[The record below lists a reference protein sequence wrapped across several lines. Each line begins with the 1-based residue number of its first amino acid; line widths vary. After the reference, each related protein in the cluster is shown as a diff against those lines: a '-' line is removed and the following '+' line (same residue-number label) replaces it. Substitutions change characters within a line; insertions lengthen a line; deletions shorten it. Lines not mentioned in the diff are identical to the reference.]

1 MAESPEPAR
10 LRHLGPHDTLHRSM
24 GSARCHLSSLSV
36 GPLRRLTRG
45 KSRIWE
51 TCTSGSVR
59 GVGSDLHS
67 YRDRCREAS
76 FEERTADGVR
86 ASPIGRSHK
95 ETSSLT
101 RQVSKCVLKMACER
115 PRFLMA
121 APYYF
126 RFRAI
131 ALTLR

>member
-67 YRDRCREAS
+67 YRDRYREAS
-76 FEERTADGVR
+76 FAERTAGGAR
-86 ASPIGRSHK
+86 ASPIGRSHQENASFTRNLT
-95 ETSSLT
+95 ETHARTIS
-101 RQVSKCVLKMACER
+101 V
-115 PRFLMA
+115 
-121 APYYF
+121 
-126 RFRAI
+126 
-131 ALTLR
+131 